1 MSLEIFSGT
10 NLAPAR
16 GLADRTRREASKATS
31 QPGFVLILPT
41 FPETRLC
48 SSQPCPITTL
58 SWMSAPLRSP
68 FPCSSRLVKRDIF
81 GAGSWARGRPGT
93 GSMNKGKTQQK
104 GWKGTTRGEKLPQK
118 SRSCPDTLRSV
129 YKRFGLCA
137 QQRTDSFSPLF
148 SLGSG
153 AHGRLHPGGIQALVD
168 APASKGSLGAVAG
181 ASRLKGTMC
190 LCQGQL
196 H

>member
-1 MSLEIFSGT
+1 MFVPALSHHHIILDVCPSPEPIPVLQQACKAGYFWSRFMGKRPSWCWEHEQRENTAKRLE
-10 NLAPAR
+10 R
-16 GLADRTRREASKATS
+16 HHKRRETS
-31 QPGFVLILPT
+31 T
-41 FPETRLC
+41 
-48 SSQPCPITTL
+48 
-58 SWMSAPLRSP
+58 
-68 FPCSSRLVKRDIF
+68 
-81 GAGSWARGRPGT
+81 
-93 GSMNKGKTQQK
+93 
-104 GWKGTTRGEKLPQK
+104 K

-137 QQRTDSFSPLF
+137 RQRTDSFSPLF
-148 SLGSG
+148 SLEKG

-190 LCQGQL
+190 LCQGRL